1 MSKSIS
7 DDFNSPHY
15 ENFWHNLLQKLESEK
30 KWKKIRA
37 RIRNSIYALKYALGR
52 DLFCSWK
59 CSGRTGR
66 AGQVGKAVTY
76 FTEDDIPLM
85 RPIANVVEHSG
96 GSLPAYLLEVRKLD
110 K

>member
-1 MSKSIS
+1 M
-7 DDFNSPHY
+7 
-15 ENFWHNLLQKLESEK
+15 
-30 KWKKIRA
+30 
-37 RIRNSIYALKYALGR
+37 
-52 DLFCSWK
+52 
-59 CSGRTGR
+59 
-66 AGQVGKAVTY
+66 GKAVTY